1 MYRNCLFF
9 KALTNL
15 MLVIIIKYSIYFPI
29 ILTVSTD
36 MAKLISDFF
45 YDRENPTLF
54 DLPKLNP

>member
-1 MYRNCLFF
+1 
-9 KALTNL
+9 

-54 DLPKLNP
+54 DLPKLNPWKDI